1 MKQNITSN
9 GLLGLPHYRNS
20 RVSMSLAEPLYKN
33 LFTMQIT
40 LPQAL
45 GADQQ
50 STNLLLEEVT
60 SVTGLNT
67 NKVPGAVEQKYKYAS
82 RSFAGG
88 KPNETTVDL
97 TINFNLNLTYDGED
111 GTPSNFVVKMLRK
124 WTDLI
129 YDPITGRTGLKKDYV
144 ADQAVI
150 TMQDRAGTPFWQWIC
165 YNIFPT
171 KGIDDVGL
179 TYDTPDLVAIQG
191 LTFRCDY
198 FDEIQL

>member
-40 LPQAL
+40 LPQAI
-45 GADQQ
+45 GADAQ

-88 KPNETTVDL
+88 KPNETTIDL

-111 GTPSNFVVKMLRK
+111 GTPSNFAVKMLRK

-129 YDPITGRTGLKKDYV
+129 FDPITGRTGLKKDYV

-165 YNIFPT
+165 YDIFPT

>member
-40 LPQAL
+40 LPQAI
-45 GADQQ
+45 GADAQ

-88 KPNETTVDL
+88 KPNETTIDL

-111 GTPSNFVVKMLRK
+111 GTPSNFAVKMLRK

-129 YDPITGRTGLKKDYV
+129 FDPITGRTGLKKDYV

-179 TYDTPDLVAIQG
+179 TYDTPDLVAVQG

-198 FDEIQL
+198 YDEIQL

>member
-40 LPQAL
+40 LPQAI
-45 GADQQ
+45 GADAQ

-88 KPNETTVDL
+88 KPNETTIDL

-111 GTPSNFVVKMLRK
+111 GTPSNFAVKMLRK

-129 YDPITGRTGLKKDYV
+129 FDPITGRTGLKKDYV

-165 YNIFPT
+165 YDIFPT

-179 TYDTPDLVAIQG
+179 TYDTPDLVAVQG

-198 FDEIQL
+198 YDEIQL

>member
-40 LPQAL
+40 LPQAI

-88 KPNETTVDL
+88 KPNETTIDL
-97 TINFNLNLTYDGED
+97 TINFNLNLTYDGKD

-129 YDPITGRTGLKKDYV
+129 FDPITGRTGLKKDYV

-179 TYDTPDLVAIQG
+179 TYDTPDLVAVQG

-198 FDEIQL
+198 YDEIQL

>member
-40 LPQAL
+40 LPQAI
-45 GADQQ
+45 GADAQ

-88 KPNETTVDL
+88 KPNETTIDL
-97 TINFNLNLTYDGED
+97 TVNFNLNLTYDGED
-111 GTPSNFVVKMLRK
+111 GTPSNFAVKMLRK

-129 YDPITGRTGLKKDYV
+129 FDPITGRTGLKKDYV

-165 YNIFPT
+165 YDIFPT

-179 TYDTPDLVAIQG
+179 TYDTPDLVAVQG

-198 FDEIQL
+198 YDEIQL